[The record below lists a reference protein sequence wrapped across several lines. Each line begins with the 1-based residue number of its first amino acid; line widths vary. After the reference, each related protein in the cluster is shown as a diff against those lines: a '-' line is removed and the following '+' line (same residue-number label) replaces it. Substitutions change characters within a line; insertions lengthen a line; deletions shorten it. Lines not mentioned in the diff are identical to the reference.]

1 MRTIGQVCQFPLTL
15 DPKSALELIIEQCE
29 QDGPFA
35 LSAVKMLA
43 EAGLTY
49 IGDRFDDNAIEIARL
64 CNEQAKLEESLQ
76 C

>member
-1 MRTIGQVCQFPLTL
+1 MRTIGQGCQFPLVI
-15 DPKSALELIIEQCE
+15 DPKSALELIVEQCE

-43 EAGLTY
+43 EAGLDY
-49 IGDRFDDNAIEIARL
+49 IDDRFDDNAIEIARL
-64 CNEQAKLEESLQ
+64 CNEQAKLEGSLQ

>member
-1 MRTIGQVCQFPLTL
+1 MRTIGQVCQFPPAL

-35 LSAVKMLA
+35 LPAVKMLA
-43 EAGLTY
+43 EAGLTC
-49 IGDRFDDNAIEIARL
+49 L
-64 CNEQAKLEESLQ
+64 CNEQTKLEEPLQ

>member
-1 MRTIGQVCQFPLTL
+1 MRTDRQVCQFPLAL
-15 DPKSALELIIEQCE
+15 DPKSALEMIVEQCE

-49 IGDRFDDNAIEIARL
+49 IDDRFDDNAIEIARL